1 MTDQIGPAEKLAEV
15 GSRAATGTDDA
26 DLQQELVSQVTMAL
40 PLAAAFGSEANRQ
53 AAAAVAALA
62 ALKPRDALEGMAAAQ
77 IVIVHQAAADCM
89 RKAMA
94 QKTPEAQDLCFR
106 QAMRLMAMFQRQLEG
121 LDRHR
126 GKGAAMVNVEMVNV
140 GAGGQALVG
149 AVDARAPRQL
159 PRGGFRPSVAQTVD
173 HQPAARLAGDPSA
186 AVPFEDERLK
196 RPPVEETSDDRRS
209 DWI

>member
-1 MTDQIGPAEKLAEV
+1 MTNQIGPAEKLAQV
-15 GSRAATGTDDA
+15 GFKAATGTDDT
-26 DLQQELVSQVTMAL
+26 DFQEDLVSQVTMAL
-40 PLAAAFGSEANRQ
+40 PLAAALGSDANRQ
-53 AAAAVAALA
+53 AAAAVAAMA
-62 ALKPRDALEGMAAAQ
+62 DLKPQDALEGMAIAQ
-77 IVIVHQAAADCM
+77 IVLVHYAAAECM

-126 GKGAAMVNVEMVNV
+126 GKGAALVNVERVNV
-140 GAGGQALVG
+140 EAGGQAVVG
-149 AVDARAPRQL
+149 AVNARAPHRL
-159 PRGGFRPSVAQTVD
+159 SRRGSGPSVAQTID
-173 HQPAARLAGDPSA
+173 HQPVARLARDPLA

-196 RPPVEETSDDRRS
+196 RPPVEETVDDRNP